1 MDRSFLRLCVQARL
15 DASSAAVT
23 RAPIV
28 LDACDSSF
36 TASDSKAL
44 ASKRIA
50 FILGQK
56 VAKMRAALALLPV
69 VGAYV
74 SPTPKRAVL
83 QAVSNFMA

>member
-1 MDRSFLRLCVQARL
+1 MCVEARS

-23 RAPIV
+23 RAPSV

-74 SPTPKRAVL
+74 SQVAPRRAVL